1 MSNLRKTI
9 AAGCFTVTAEI
20 VPPLSASPAT
30 LLAKADPLRG
40 LVDAVNVTDAAGA
53 RVTMSSTAAASL
65 LLNYGVEPVLQMTC
79 RTRNRLA
86 IEGDLIGNAAL
97 GINNVLVLTGDDPTT
112 GDEPES
118 AIVNDLNSQ
127 GVVAIAKQMRDEG
140 KIPSGRDID
149 PAPDLFLGVADSP
162 VDPDADWKPHSL
174 IAKADAGANFVQT
187 QFCFDVAPLKRYM
200 DALAGF
206 GLTDRMAFLIG
217 VGPIAS
223 VRSAIWM
230 NENLFG
236 VTVPDSIIKRL
247 EGAADQKA
255 EGRRICVEIIQQ
267 LQEVSG
273 VAGVHIMAPN
283 QDMDG
288 IAAVISESGVRAGR

>member
-1 MSNLRKTI
+1 MSNLRNTI
-9 AAGCFTVTAEI
+9 AAGSFAVTAEI
-20 VPPLSASPAT
+20 VPPLSASPAK

-127 GVVAIAKQMRDEG
+127 GVVAIARQMRDEG
-140 KIPSGRDID
+140 KIPSGREID

-162 VDPDADWKPHSL
+162 VDPAADWKPHSL

-187 QFCFDVAPLKRYM
+187 QFCFDVAPLKRYI

-206 GLTDRMAFLIG
+206 GLTERMSFLIG

-267 LQEVSG
+267 LQEISG

-283 QDMDG
+283 QDMEG
-288 IAAVISESGVRAGR
+288 IAAVISDSGVRAGR

>member
-9 AAGCFTVTAEI
+9 AAGSFAVTAEI
-20 VPPLSASPAT
+20 VPPLSASPVK

-53 RVTMSSTAAASL
+53 RVTMSSTAAAAL

-79 RTRNRLA
+79 RTRNRVA

-162 VDPDADWKPHSL
+162 IDPAADWKPHSL

-206 GLTDRMAFLIG
+206 GLTERMAFIIG

-223 VRSAIWM
+223 VRSAVWM

-247 EGAADQKA
+247 EGADDQKA

-283 QDMDG
+283 QDMEG
-288 IAAVISESGVRAGR
+288 IAAVISDSGVRAGR

>member
-1 MSNLRKTI
+1 MI
-9 AAGCFTVTAEI
+9 AAGSFTVTAEI
-20 VPPLSASPAT
+20 VPPLSASPAR

-53 RVTMSSTAAASL
+53 RVTMSSTAAAAL

-79 RTRNRLA
+79 RTRNRVA

-127 GVVAIAKQMRDEG
+127 AVVAIAKQMRDEG

-149 PAPDLFLGVADSP
+149 PAPDLYLGVADSP
-162 VDPDADWKPHSL
+162 IDPDADWKPHSL

-236 VTVPDSIIKRL
+236 VTVPDNIIKRL

-283 QDMDG
+283 QDMEG
-288 IAAVISESGVRAGR
+288 IAAVISDSGVRAGR